1 MTVINA
7 PPRLRHSGAAVAV
20 LFFVNGMTFSNWL
33 PRVPEVRDRLGLG
46 NVGIGAVLLG
56 GGLGGIIGAL
66 LVGWLSERL
75 GSKRLLLM
83 AASALAIG
91 LPLIGLVPVAAL
103 LLVVLT
109 ALGMLDVFND
119 VSMNAQGVM
128 ITMKSL

>member
-1 MTVINA
+1 MTVTSDL
-7 PPRLRHSGAAVAV
+7 PRLRHSGAAVAG

-46 NVGIGAVLLG
+46 NAGIGAVLVG
-56 GGLGGIIGAL
+56 GGLGGIVGSL
-66 LVGWLSERL
+66 LVGWLSERF
-75 GSKRLLLM
+75 GSKRLLLL

-91 LPLIGLVPVAAL
+91 LPLIGIVPVAAL

-109 ALGMLDVFND
+109 VLGALDVFND

-128 ITMKSL
+128 IQ